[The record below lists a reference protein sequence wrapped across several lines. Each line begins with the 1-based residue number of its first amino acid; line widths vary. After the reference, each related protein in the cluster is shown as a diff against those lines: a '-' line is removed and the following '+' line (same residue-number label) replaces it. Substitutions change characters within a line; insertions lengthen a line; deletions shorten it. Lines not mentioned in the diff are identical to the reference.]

1 MLQGGYH
8 YCDQDKYEVLKLD
21 GGCQRPREGENG
33 ELVFSRYTV
42 SVTQNEK
49 SSQDGQ
55 WWWLHNNGNVFNTPK
70 LYT

>member
-55 WWWLHNNGNVFNTPK
+55 W
-70 LYT
+70 